1 MSDPTARRLLWYLF
15 AGSKGGENRIK
26 IINLLQ
32 DTPLN
37 INRMAEALD
46 LDYKA
51 VQHHV
56 DILEKNNLVSRMGEK
71 YGIMY
76 FVSNYLE
83 SNMDTFREIVT
94 KINKSKIGENS
105 NTSFHK

>member
-1 MSDPTARRLLWYLF
+1 MSDPAARRLLWYLF

-37 INRMAEALD
+37 INRMAEVLN

-56 DILEKNNLVSRMGEK
+56 DVLRKNNLVSRMGEK
-71 YGIMY
+71 YGVMY

-83 SNMDTFREIVT
+83 SNMDSFKEIVN
-94 KINKSKIGENS
+94 KINKSKS
-105 NTSFHK
+105 L

>member
-1 MSDPTARRLLWYLF
+1 MPDQNARRLLWYLF
-15 AGSKGGENRIK
+15 AGSKGGENRVK

-32 DTPLN
+32 ETPLN
-37 INRMAEALD
+37 INRMAEVLN

-56 DILEKNNLVSRMGEK
+56 EVLEKNNLVSHMGEK

-83 SNMDTFREIVT
+83 SNIYTYKEIIS
-94 KINKSKIGENS
+94 KISKSKS
-105 NTSFHK
+105 

>member
-1 MSDPTARRLLWYLF
+1 MSDPAARRLLWYLF
-15 AGSKGGENRIK
+15 AGSRGGENRIK

-37 INRMAEALD
+37 INRMAEVLN

-56 DILEKNNLVSRMGEK
+56 DVLKKNNLISPMGEK

-83 SNMDTFREIVT
+83 SNMDTFKEIVN
-94 KINKSKIGENS
+94 KINKSKS
-105 NTSFHK
+105 V

>member
-37 INRMAEALD
+37 INRMAQILD

-51 VQHHV
+51 VRHHV
-56 DILEKNNLVSRMGEK
+56 DVLEKNNLVSSIGEK

-83 SNMDTFREIVT
+83 SNMDAFNEIMT
-94 KINKSKIGENS
+94 KIDKSKTN
-105 NTSFHK
+105 

>member
-32 DTPLN
+32 ETPLN
-37 INRMAEALD
+37 INRMAEILN
-46 LDYKA
+46 LDYKG

-56 DILEKNNLVSRMGEK
+56 DVLEKNNLVSRMGEK

-76 FVSNYLE
+76 FISNYLE
-83 SNMDTFREIVT
+83 SNMDTFKEIV
-94 KINKSKIGENS
+94 NKLNKQN
-105 NTSFHK
+105 

>member
-37 INRMAEALD
+37 INRMAEVLE

-56 DILEKNNLVSRMGEK
+56 DVLEKNNLVSRMGKK

-83 SNMDTFREIVT
+83 SNMDTFNEIIT
-94 KINKSKIGENS
+94 KINKSKVD
-105 NTSFHK
+105 

>member
-1 MSDPTARRLLWYLF
+1 
-15 AGSKGGENRIK
+15 
-26 IINLLQ
+26 
-32 DTPLN
+32 
-37 INRMAEALD
+37 MAEVLD

-56 DILEKNNLVSRMGEK
+56 DVLEKNNLVSRMGEK

-94 KINKSKIGENS
+94 KINKSKIG
-105 NTSFHK
+105 

>member
-1 MSDPTARRLLWYLF
+1 
-15 AGSKGGENRIK
+15 
-26 IINLLQ
+26 
-32 DTPLN
+32 
-37 INRMAEALD
+37 MAEVLD

-56 DILEKNNLVSRMGEK
+56 DVLEKNNLVSRMGEK

-83 SNMDTFREIVT
+83 SNMDTFKEIIT
-94 KINKSKIGENS
+94 KITKSK
-105 NTSFHK
+105 TD

>member
-15 AGSKGGENRIK
+15 AGSRGGENRIK
-26 IINLLQ
+26 IIHLLQ

-37 INRMAEALD
+37 INRMAEVLN

-56 DILEKNNLVSRMGEK
+56 DVLEKNNLVSRMGEK

-83 SNMDTFREIVT
+83 SNMDTFKEIIK
-94 KINKSKIGENS
+94 KINKSR
-105 NTSFHK
+105 TD

>member
-26 IINLLQ
+26 IISLLQ

-37 INRMAEALD
+37 INRMAEVLD

-51 VQHHV
+51 VQHHMNV
-56 DILEKNNLVSRMGEK
+56 LEKNNLVTHVGEK

-76 FVSNYLE
+76 FISNYLE
-83 SNMDTFREIVT
+83 SNIDTFKEIKT
-94 KINKSKIGENS
+94 KINNS
-105 NTSFHK
+105 DID

>member
-1 MSDPTARRLLWYLF
+1 
-15 AGSKGGENRIK
+15 
-26 IINLLQ
+26 
-32 DTPLN
+32 
-37 INRMAEALD
+37 MAEILD

-56 DILEKNNLVSRMGEK
+56 NVLEKNNLISHMGEK

-83 SNMDTFREIVT
+83 SNLKTFEEIVS
-94 KINKSKIGENS
+94 KINKTKAG
-105 NTSFHK
+105 

>member
-26 IINLLQ
+26 IISLLQ

-37 INRMAEALD
+37 INRMAEVLD

-51 VQHHV
+51 VQHHMNV
-56 DILEKNNLVSRMGEK
+56 LEKNNLVTHMGEK

-76 FVSNYLE
+76 FISNYLE
-83 SNMDTFREIVT
+83 SNIDTFKEIKT
-94 KINKSKIGENS
+94 KINNS
-105 NTSFHK
+105 TTD

>member
-32 DTPLN
+32 ETPLN
-37 INRMAEALD
+37 INRMADILD

-56 DILEKNNLVSRMGEK
+56 DVLEKNNLVSRMGEK

-76 FVSNYLE
+76 FLSNYLE
-83 SNMDTFREIVT
+83 SNMDTFKEIAN
-94 KINKSKIGENS
+94 KINKQN
-105 NTSFHK
+105 

>member
-1 MSDPTARRLLWYLF
+1 MPDQNARRLLWYLF
-15 AGSKGGENRIK
+15 AGSKGGENRVK

-32 DTPLN
+32 ETPLN
-37 INRMAEALD
+37 INRMAEVLN

-56 DILEKNNLVSRMGEK
+56 EVLEKNNLVSHMGQK

-83 SNMDTFREIVT
+83 SNIDTYKEI
-94 KINKSKIGENS
+94 ISKISKSES
-105 NTSFHK
+105 

>member
-1 MSDPTARRLLWYLF
+1 MSDPAARRLLWYLF
-15 AGSKGGENRIK
+15 AGSRGGENRIK

-37 INRMAEALD
+37 INRMAEVLN

-56 DILEKNNLVSRMGEK
+56 DVLKKNNLISPMGKK

-83 SNMDTFREIVT
+83 SNMDTFKEIVN
-94 KINKSKIGENS
+94 KINKSKS
-105 NTSFHK
+105 V

>member
-94 KINKSKIGENS
+94 KISKSKIG
-105 NTSFHK
+105 

>member
-1 MSDPTARRLLWYLF
+1 MSDPAARRLLWYLF

-37 INRMAEALD
+37 INRMAEVLN

-56 DILEKNNLVSRMGEK
+56 DVLQKNNLVSRMGEK

-83 SNMDTFREIVT
+83 SNMDTFKEIVN
-94 KINKSKIGENS
+94 KINKSKS
-105 NTSFHK
+105 L

>member
-1 MSDPTARRLLWYLF
+1 MSDPAARRLLWYLF

-37 INRMAEALD
+37 INRMAEVLN

-56 DILEKNNLVSRMGEK
+56 DVLQKNNLVSRMGEK

-83 SNMDTFREIVT
+83 SNMDSFKEIVN
-94 KINKSKIGENS
+94 KINKSKSIL
-105 NTSFHK
+105 

>member
-1 MSDPTARRLLWYLF
+1 
-15 AGSKGGENRIK
+15 
-26 IINLLQ
+26 
-32 DTPLN
+32 
-37 INRMAEALD
+37 MAETLS

-56 DILEKNNLVSRMGEK
+56 NVLEKNNLISHIGEK

-83 SNMDTFREIVT
+83 SNMDTFREIIM
-94 KINKSKIGENS
+94 KINKSKTN
-105 NTSFHK
+105 

>member
-37 INRMAEALD
+37 INRMAEVLD

-51 VQHHV
+51 VQHHMDV
-56 DILEKNNLVSRMGEK
+56 LEKNNLVSRMGEK

-83 SNMDTFREIVT
+83 SNMDTFNEIIT
-94 KINKSKIGENS
+94 KINKSK
-105 NTSFHK
+105 KD

>member
-1 MSDPTARRLLWYLF
+1 MPDPAARRLLWYLF

-37 INRMAEALD
+37 INRMAEVLN

-56 DILEKNNLVSRMGEK
+56 DVLQKNNLVSRMGEK

-83 SNMDTFREIVT
+83 SNMDTFKEIVN
-94 KINKSKIGENS
+94 KINKSKSI
-105 NTSFHK
+105 

>member
-1 MSDPTARRLLWYLF
+1 MSDPAARRLLWYLF

-26 IINLLQ
+26 IIKLLQ

-37 INRMAEALD
+37 INRMAEVLN

-56 DILEKNNLVSRMGEK
+56 DVLQKNNLVSRMGEK

-83 SNMDTFREIVT
+83 SNMDSFKEIVN
-94 KINKSKIGENS
+94 KINKSK
-105 NTSFHK
+105 SF

>member
-1 MSDPTARRLLWYLF
+1 MSDPAARRLLWYLF

-26 IINLLQ
+26 IINLLR

-37 INRMAEALD
+37 INRMAEVLN

-56 DILEKNNLVSRMGEK
+56 DVLQKNNLVSRMGEK

-83 SNMDTFREIVT
+83 SNMDTFKEIVN
-94 KINKSKIGENS
+94 KINKSKSI
-105 NTSFHK
+105 

>member
-1 MSDPTARRLLWYLF
+1 MSDPAARRLLWYLF
-15 AGSKGGENRIK
+15 AGSRGGENRIK

-37 INRMAEALD
+37 INRMAEVLN

-51 VQHHV
+51 VKHHIDV
-56 DILEKNNLVSRMGEK
+56 LQKNNLVSSVGEK

-83 SNMDTFREIVT
+83 SNMDTFKEIVN
-94 KINKSKIGENS
+94 KINKSKSI
-105 NTSFHK
+105 

>member
-1 MSDPTARRLLWYLF
+1 MSDPAARRLLWYLF
-15 AGSKGGENRIK
+15 AGSKGGDNRIK

-37 INRMAEALD
+37 INRMAEILN

-56 DILEKNNLVSRMGEK
+56 EVLQKNNLVSHMGEK

-83 SNMDTFREIVT
+83 SNMDTFKEIVS
-94 KINKSKIGENS
+94 KINKSK
-105 NTSFHK
+105 TM

>member
-1 MSDPTARRLLWYLF
+1 MSDPAARRLLWYLF

-37 INRMAEALD
+37 INRMAEVLN

-56 DILEKNNLVSRMGEK
+56 DVLRKNNLVSRMGEK

-83 SNMDTFREIVT
+83 SNMDTFKEIVN
-94 KINKSKIGENS
+94 KINKSKSI
-105 NTSFHK
+105 

>member
-1 MSDPTARRLLWYLF
+1 MSDPAARRLLWYLF

-26 IINLLQ
+26 IIKLLQ

-37 INRMAEALD
+37 INRMAEVLN

-56 DILEKNNLVSRMGEK
+56 DVLQKNNLVSRMGEK

-83 SNMDTFREIVT
+83 SNLDTFKEIVN
-94 KINKSKIGENS
+94 KINKSKSI
-105 NTSFHK
+105 

>member
-1 MSDPTARRLLWYLF
+1 MSDPAARRLLWYLF
-15 AGSKGGENRIK
+15 AGSRGGENRIK

-37 INRMAEALD
+37 INRMAEVLN

-56 DILEKNNLVSRMGEK
+56 DVLQKNNLVSRMGEK

-83 SNMDTFREIVT
+83 SNMDTFKEIVN
-94 KINKSKIGENS
+94 KINKSKSI
-105 NTSFHK
+105 

>member
-37 INRMAEALD
+37 INRMAEVLD

-56 DILEKNNLVSRMGEK
+56 DVLEKNNLVSRMGEK

-83 SNMDTFREIVT
+83 SNIDTFKEIIT
-94 KINKSKIGENS
+94 KINKSKTG
-105 NTSFHK
+105 

>member
-1 MSDPTARRLLWYLF
+1 MSDPTARRLFWYLF
-15 AGSKGGENRIK
+15 VGSKGGENRVK
-26 IINLLQ
+26 IIKLLH

-37 INRMAEALD
+37 INRMAEILD

-56 DILEKNNLVSRMGEK
+56 NVLEKNNLISHMGEK

-83 SNMDTFREIVT
+83 SNLKTFEEIVS
-94 KINKSKIGENS
+94 KINKSKTG
-105 NTSFHK
+105 

>member
-1 MSDPTARRLLWYLF
+1 
-15 AGSKGGENRIK
+15 
-26 IINLLQ
+26 
-32 DTPLN
+32 
-37 INRMAEALD
+37 MAEVLN

-56 DILEKNNLVSRMGEK
+56 DVLEKNNLISRMGEK

-83 SNMDTFREIVT
+83 SNIDTYKEIVS
-94 KINKSKIGENS
+94 KISKSK
-105 NTSFHK
+105 KL

>member
-1 MSDPTARRLLWYLF
+1 MSDPAARRLLWYLF
-15 AGSKGGENRIK
+15 AGSKGGDNRIK

-37 INRMAEALD
+37 INRMAEILN

-56 DILEKNNLVSRMGEK
+56 EVLQKNNLVSRMGEK

-83 SNMDTFREIVT
+83 SNMDTFNEIVS
-94 KINKSKIGENS
+94 KINKSK
-105 NTSFHK
+105 TV

>member
-1 MSDPTARRLLWYLF
+1 MPDQTARRFLWYLF
-15 AGSKGGENRIK
+15 AGSKGGENRVK
-26 IINLLQ
+26 IINLIQ
-32 DTPLN
+32 ETPLN
-37 INRMAEALD
+37 INRMAEVLN

-56 DILEKNNLVSRMGEK
+56 DVLEKNNLVSHMGEK

-83 SNMDTFREIVT
+83 SNIDTYKEIVG
-94 KINKSKIGENS
+94 KISKSKS
-105 NTSFHK
+105 

>member
-1 MSDPTARRLLWYLF
+1 MSDPAARRLLWYLF
-15 AGSKGGENRIK
+15 AGSKCGENRIK

-37 INRMAEALD
+37 INRMAEVLN

-56 DILEKNNLVSRMGEK
+56 DVLQKNNLVSRMGEK

-83 SNMDTFREIVT
+83 SNMDTFKEIVN
-94 KINKSKIGENS
+94 KINKSKSI
-105 NTSFHK
+105 